1 LPPFTVGAWAHD
13 AALTRVSVTSQ
24 TERTRD
30 EPDRPFPSKRLS
42 RTRTV
47 TDDDAD
53 SDLGTTGTFDDV
65 SSFLPPFAN
74 AENRALDLEIREKE
88 RLLEQLEGDTEDTED
103 RVDAMKR
110 HLRNVEDEVRNTQSR
125 AQARRREKETEAH
138 MKRLSELAVARVRDD
153 AKKMEKEELE
163 LDERVTNIETST
175 HFGIEKLDRYKLQL
189 NWGQEELEQW
199 SAASVQKDE
208 DALALQ
214 RYQRADEARVR
225 ELNVAIEKVTAE
237 VSKKKEL
244 LDREGTA
251 LGLSQIPASLC
262 AHTILTL
269 SFFISVSETQG
280 AQLELD
286 RAAEDFRTL
295 HRERQDVV
303 RQWEDVIESMK
314 RRDVQIAEASRD
326 FAQRRKEIRAKQA
339 LLAERTRFLDQELLN
354 NKETDAAISEADRGM
369 AKIREQYS
377 GELEGQVALADETD
391 ATKNVLQRAAQELAL
406 VRVGPFPN
414 PDTLFAHTRLT
425 LFFFFTDGQRKRAEA
440 SVAYT
445 EKRKTR
451 PGSETL

>member
-1 LPPFTVGAWAHD
+1 MSDFSGTHCPACPRMGRLDFSILSISERSNLLALFQASALGFRIEPPLPYMRPQEGRGFVYCHRSRS
-13 AALTRVSVTSQ
+13 ALGRTTPHLRV
-24 TERTRD
+24 
-30 EPDRPFPSKRLS
+30 FPSRHKPSVLGTS
-42 RTRTV
+42 LTVPSHPNACPGPRTV

-251 LGLSQIPASLC
+251 LGLSQIPASLF

-269 SFFISVSETQG
+269 SFIYLSQRN
-280 AQLELD
+280 AR
-286 RAAEDFRTL
+286 RA
-295 HRERQDVV
+295 
-303 RQWEDVIESMK
+303 
-314 RRDVQIAEASRD
+314 
-326 FAQRRKEIRAKQA
+326 
-339 LLAERTRFLDQELLN
+339 
-354 NKETDAAISEADRGM
+354 
-369 AKIREQYS
+369 
-377 GELEGQVALADETD
+377 
-391 ATKNVLQRAAQELAL
+391 
-406 VRVGPFPN
+406 VG
-414 PDTLFAHTRLT
+414 T
-425 LFFFFTDGQRKRAEA
+425 
-440 SVAYT
+440 
-445 EKRKTR
+445 
-451 PGSETL
+451 

>member
-1 LPPFTVGAWAHD
+1 MRVQTRAACGIVCEGGNRGVRGAEGDKRHERLQRYALSRLSPDGSPRFLHLVNFRALQFARALSGIRVGFPNRTSFALHEAPGRKRFRVLPPFTVGAWAHD

-269 SFFISVSETQG
+269 SFIYLSQRN
-280 AQLELD
+280 AR
-286 RAAEDFRTL
+286 RA
-295 HRERQDVV
+295 
-303 RQWEDVIESMK
+303 
-314 RRDVQIAEASRD
+314 
-326 FAQRRKEIRAKQA
+326 
-339 LLAERTRFLDQELLN
+339 
-354 NKETDAAISEADRGM
+354 
-369 AKIREQYS
+369 
-377 GELEGQVALADETD
+377 
-391 ATKNVLQRAAQELAL
+391 
-406 VRVGPFPN
+406 VG
-414 PDTLFAHTRLT
+414 T
-425 LFFFFTDGQRKRAEA
+425 
-440 SVAYT
+440 
-445 EKRKTR
+445 
-451 PGSETL
+451 